1 METRDK
7 LYMSI
12 WEEDRKECDIP
23 LSHISD
29 EIKETPL
36 REVDEL
42 FGAADIL
49 SIRNAGRHRRILLAL
64 SAAGTLLT
72 LFFLLY
78 DEAEAHGLILACG
91 VMVVCLFCIRRFA
104 DRMDCHRKYIEYRVL
119 AECLRCQFFL
129 FFAGLGTRV
138 TDILPWT
145 IRQDVPWIRDVLS
158 ALPEDSPMEKH
169 SILDCWIR
177 DQKAYHASALKKAE
191 IKDRRDRRISTA
203 VLVLTVIVY
212 CAALIYELAVYRHAA
227 GTGNADVI
235 RAVLKIVLGTMS
247 AATLFTGNY
256 YGKMSVSS
264 AVDDHRRMI
273 ALYEEAEKEIVENG
287 ESSVGSLFHFF
298 AMFAILLANVFNLS
312 HDCGNSKTG
321 RSEK

>member
-7 LYMSI
+7 LYRSI
-12 WEEDRKECDIP
+12 WEEDRKACDIP

-42 FGAADIL
+42 FGAADVL
-49 SIRNAGRHRRILLAL
+49 SILNAGRHRRVLLAL

-104 DRMDCHRKYIEYRVL
+104 DRLDCHRKYIEYRVL

-158 ALPEDSPMEKH
+158 ALPEDGPMEKH

-273 ALYEEAEKEIVENG
+273 ALYDEAEKEIMENG
-287 ESSVGSLFHFF
+287 ESRELQL
-298 AMFAILLANVFNLS
+298 MLAGEFLS
-312 HDCGNSKTG
+312 ENSSWYAYQSRNKPDIIV
-321 RSEK
+321 